1 MSRASYALRPRIT
14 PKPRKALL
22 VEALAR
28 NRGLLSARL
37 ELARLLLESGNWK
50 NAHSL
55 LEVASVLE
63 RQTPMCRFY
72 YAGALIAA
80 TKWDEARQEVNLAS
94 AYLKSGDRVKAQSE
108 YDIAVKLDP
117 KSPER
122 AALNGQFV
130 SN

>member
-1 MSRASYALRPRIT
+1 M
-14 PKPRKALL
+14 
-22 VEALAR
+22 
-28 NRGLLSARL
+28 
-37 ELARLLLESGNWK
+37 
-50 NAHSL
+50 

-63 RQTPMCRFY
+63 RQTPMFRFH

-80 TKWDEARQEVNLAS
+80 TKWDEARQEVNLAA

-122 AALNGQFV
+122 AALNGQFE
-130 SN
+130 